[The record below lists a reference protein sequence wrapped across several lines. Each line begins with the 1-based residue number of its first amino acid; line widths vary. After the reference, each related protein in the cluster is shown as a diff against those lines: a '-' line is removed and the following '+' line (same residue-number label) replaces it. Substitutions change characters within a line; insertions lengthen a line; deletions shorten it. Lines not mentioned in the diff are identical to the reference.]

1 MTYDWAVKANAGGQ
15 LDLKAVVGRNSLIQN
30 LWEILEQQ
38 SVVMTAERRIGKT
51 TVLKVMQAEPRAGW
65 VPVFQD
71 VEGLHSAM
79 DFAMSV
85 YREVDR
91 FLTGQNK
98 AARRTK
104 EWIAKLGG
112 VEVGGMLRLPPT
124 TAADWKDVL
133 KRSIEDLTGESQ
145 KADRRLLFLWDE
157 VPFMLANIRD
167 REGERTAME
176 VLDILRSLRQT
187 HAGLRMILTGS
198 IGLHHV
204 IRSLKA
210 ANYSN
215 APVNDMAKV
224 EVLPLEEADATE
236 LARQLLQGEA
246 IPVQDET
253 PTDARIAAEA
263 DCVPFFIHHIVR
275 GLKTRRSQANVESVE
290 AMVSVQLTDANDP
303 WELMHYRERI
313 PTYYG
318 GEAKSVLAI
327 LDSIAAAAGP
337 LTVGELHLAVKGVMR
352 FGDREKLLGLVTGLE
367 RDHYLAR
374 DPDGRVGF
382 RFSLIRRWWKP
393 NRGV

>member
-1 MTYDWAVKANAGGQ
+1 MTYDFAVKANAGGQ
-15 LDLKAVVGRNSLIQN
+15 IDLKAVVGRNSLIQS

-51 TVLKVMQAEPRAGW
+51 TLLKLMQAVPRAGW

-71 VEGLHSAM
+71 LEGLHSAM
-79 DFAMSV
+79 DFALSV

-104 EWIAKLGG
+104 EWIQKLGG
-112 VEVGGMLRLPPT
+112 VEIGGVLRLPQS
-124 TAADWKDVL
+124 TAMDWKDVL
-133 KRSIEDLTGESQ
+133 KRSIEDLTEESQ
-145 KADRRLLFLWDE
+145 RADRRLLFLWDE

-176 VLDILRSLRQT
+176 VLDVLRSLRQT

-224 EVLPLEEADATE
+224 EVLPLAAVDATE
-236 LARQLLQGEA
+236 LARQLLQGEE
-246 IPVQDET
+246 ISVLDEAT
-253 PTDARIAAEA
+253 TAGRIATEA

-275 GLKTRRSQANVESVE
+275 GLKTRRLEATVESVGM
-290 AMVSVQLTDANDP
+290 MVSAQLTDANDP

-327 LDSIAAAAGP
+327 LDAVAAAAGP
-337 LTVGELHLAVKGVMR
+337 LAIGDLHQAVKAVMR

-367 RDHYLAR
+367 RDHYLMR
-374 DPDGRVGF
+374 NPDGRVGF
-382 RFSLIRRWWKP
+382 RFSLIRRWWKL